1 MMLVLAIAF
10 AAASCGSAE
19 IKLSSEETE
28 NSEKL
33 ENTELSCGT
42 SERTLSAEESAILE
56 KIENAELFYVM
67 VGTDFDKKAIRLRQ
81 FKGVSDD
88 KTAAWLTSTEYDN
101 GKEIVSKYKG
111 WSNFVATWWEHDP
124 NDYSYGDIFI
134 ANGIEP
140 EIREVPYYDGTVE
153 DRFFG
158 SEVKLEKLGNC
169 KDLLTLKKLTI
180 EAADYDG
187 YGVWSVKMHDPKS
200 KNDYGYYYG
209 FRNDACFGIELEGAD
224 EGEIY
229 VFAFIGDIPIIPVEE
244 GKA

>member
-1 MMLVLAIAF
+1 MKTLKMLISMMLVLAIAF
-10 AAASCGSAE
+10 AAASCGTAE
-19 IKLSSEETE
+19 RK
-28 NSEKL
+28 
-33 ENTELSCGT
+33 
-42 SERTLSAEESAILE
+42 LSAEESANLE
-56 KIENAELFYVM
+56 KLENADLFYVL
-67 VGTDFDKKAIRLRQ
+67 VGTDYDEKMIRLRQ

-88 KTAAWLTSTEYDN
+88 KNAAWLTSTEYDN

-111 WSNFVATWWEHDP
+111 WSNIVATWWEHDP

-187 YGVWSVKMHDPKS
+187 YGVWSVKMRDPKS

-209 FRNDACFGIELEGAD
+209 FRNDACFGIDLEGAD
-224 EGEIY
+224 KGEIY